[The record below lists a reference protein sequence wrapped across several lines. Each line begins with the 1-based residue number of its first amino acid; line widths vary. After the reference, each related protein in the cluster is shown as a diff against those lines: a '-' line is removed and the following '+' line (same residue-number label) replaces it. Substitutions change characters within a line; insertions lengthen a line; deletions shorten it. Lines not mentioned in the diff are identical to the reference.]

1 MIRLDCYLSSIDRLV
16 SYFDHVSPCTEACVS
31 PSSQMGKNFGSGTY
45 YKSRSVTLVVLGLLL
60 LIDMYIL
67 LD

>member
-1 MIRLDCYLSSIDRLV
+1 
-16 SYFDHVSPCTEACVS
+16 VS